1 MSLIV
6 ILANDF
12 ICQRI
17 CICHRCLSHQ
27 SAGFSNLIGAL
38 ATSCKI
44 ISHAVSVA
52 PVQGL
57 TGSASG
63 AANTSGDIVKKLDLL
78 SNATL
83 IQFLKNCGEVFNC
96 FVGRRLIGHTISRLL
111 LSTARRKKTLFSHHQ
126 I

>member
-1 MSLIV
+1 M
-6 ILANDF
+6 F
-12 ICQRI
+12 KQPP
-17 CICHRCLSHQ
+17 
-27 SAGFSNLIGAL
+27 GFSNLIGAL

-44 ISHAVSVA
+44 ISHAVAVA

-78 SNATL
+78 SNTTL
-83 IQFLKNCGEVFNC
+83 IHFLKNCGEVHASPKVADWLMKSNDTVF
-96 FVGRRLIGHTISRLL
+96 RLL
-111 LSTARRKKTLFSHHQ
+111 LSIARRRKSLFCPPT

>member
-1 MSLIV
+1 M
-6 ILANDF
+6 
-12 ICQRI
+12 
-17 CICHRCLSHQ
+17 
-27 SAGFSNLIGAL
+27 GAL

-78 SNATL
+78 SNTTL
-83 IQFLKNCGEVFNC
+83 IQFLKNCGEVCSFTTVSC
-96 FVGRRLIGHTISRLL
+96 FVH
-111 LSTARRKKTLFSHHQ
+111 KMTL
-126 I
+126 